1 MKLRHLLVGL
11 FACLAFIACDR
22 DDDSQ
27 VSIDSGKGGE
37 TFLPIGDITVHPLG
51 DALMMS
57 YTSQYEWKLDYDGKG
72 DWINIS
78 PTSGKAGTTRIKI
91 VVDPNLDQSRNA
103 VIKFSNGG
111 RVLDSFIATQYE
123 AILDVTIDKAPQ
135 DDEDADIHEY
145 KTDGAEK
152 IKFDWKK
159 SREGADFK
167 VSSNIEWEIDIDDEV
182 HYLLKDGNEDV
193 LSRKYGSVADNPKDF
208 PFGLHARNHNLSD
221 NDTLR
226 REITVSPRKVNK
238 DGEEDSLPEEVV
250 DSLTRTIEVTQE
262 FLIFYLEGNDLEK
275 NEENSDTYD
284 FRRAFTE
291 LGNDYLS
298 EYEEADTAPG
308 EQIFYLVY
316 EEGKVNFSEGS
327 WGALQA
333 GSQTKLENG
342 DVLKCLSEGSVMKKL
357 PSVEE
362 DETERERKCVRK
374 EMCLV
379 VPDPN
384 PNKLPEDVAADST
397 SKSVP
402 LQLSVGE
409 DVVSTITLNYSQYLY
424 ELFLSRDGGTFSN
437 KGGEGDKMQV
447 TVDTKG
453 PWKLESSGEWLMMT
467 DNGHGR
473 GKIEIYAP
481 DQNLSFKEKTAS
493 LTLSTNFSTEDPGI
507 KDVNKPTF
515 SQEEFVFQPTTS
527 NWPEKSTISRLNRDE
542 YEITLK
548 TSGPWTLKT
557 TSDDNEY
564 WLDVIAKVPGSQVV
578 KLTDGVLKA
587 PAAGEWTITLQANHT
602 NEDEDARTMDIEITS
617 DLHEG
622 LQETNAEKKFNMTQE
637 PYRFVVSKDGKSIK
651 GERIPMLAYLPEKYA
666 FKIECGGPW
675 RIVQMPGWVTVN
687 GGSEGDG
694 TIYIDL
700 SIETKDNTGENWDKS
715 REGNIVVRSY
725 RSHMSLPAD
734 SDAEG
739 YEDIEFTLVQD
750 AFKFDVNVS
759 PEYSVSAIDN
769 QEHDFDITSTA
780 GAGWKISCDDWVNP
794 MSDSGEGTG
803 NTQQQYFTLDANGN
817 LSERETT
824 VTVSCEAIGKSVE
837 FKVSQDAY
845 RFDSNPVTLDEFGEL
860 DDSERTFDVDC
871 LGPWSIMDKPD
882 WISVDKMKGEGSD
895 GKESLSVGL
904 KHNTGDER
912 SGSFKVY
919 SKVGG
924 VEHIK
929 EISVSQ
935 KDFVWEITSDPGS
948 ISHDALRSDSY
959 EVKFK
964 CSGDW
969 TADVIGKEVKD
980 FPVVLSDKEG
990 QGGRDI
996 EKSISFTVPENYEE
1010 SVREVKV
1017 VITSADDGSKTKA
1030 VDISQKAYEFSLGE
1044 APQSECAVLG
1054 DSFTVPVTCTGS
1066 WKVSEKSGFL
1076 KILENEMSGTGN
1088 GEFTVMIEPNYLPET
1103 RPGSIT
1109 VVTTDL
1115 SQLSR
1120 SIDFAQQKY
1129 IFGLAD
1135 VPSTDVTA
1143 HAQRIEFNVNC
1154 SGDWK
1159 IERDENAKKFVTV
1172 ESGASGKGDGKVS
1185 VVLPM
1190 NKEASERRGK
1200 IIVSSTNNEDLRE
1213 ELTVSQAGYVF
1224 RLDKDSKTVAILGE
1238 TFNVGV
1244 TCTGSWRVDLD
1255 ENAKNFLTI
1264 PEDKMSG
1271 KGDGKIPV
1279 TAALNKASS
1288 PRTGVIT
1295 FVSDDNASF
1304 TKTLTVSQEGYV
1316 WDSEPVD
1323 KTVAILGETFNVGVT
1338 CTGSWRVDLDE
1349 NAKNFL
1355 TIPED
1360 KMSGKGDGKI
1370 PVTAALNKASS
1381 PRTGVITFVSD
1392 DNASF
1397 TKTVTVSQAGY
1408 VWNVTYDSM
1417 QNVPAAGG
1425 TYNVY
1430 VKCTGSWKVDRDDD
1444 AEKFITVNNTSGTG
1458 DRTLTLTVQSNKKPA
1473 YEGAEATSDRTGK
1486 VMISTTDGSGKTT
1499 SITIKQAGDK

>member
-27 VSIDSGKGGE
+27 VSIDSGKGEE

-208 PFGLHARNHNLSD
+208 PFGLHARNHNL
-221 NDTLR
+221 NDEIFTR
-226 REITVSPRKVNK
+226 KITVSPRKVNK
-238 DGEEDSLPEEVV
+238 DGEEDVLSEEVMTA
-250 DSLTRTIEVTQE
+250 LTRYVEVSQE
-262 FLIFYLEGNDLEK
+262 FLIFYLEGKDGNL
-275 NEENSDTYD
+275 EENTSVSDTYD

-316 EEGKVNFSEGS
+316 EEGKVNFAEDS
-327 WGALQA
+327 WGALQV
-333 GSQTKLENG
+333 GHQTELENG
-342 DVLKCLSEGSVMKKL
+342 DVLKCLSEGSEMKKL

-362 DETERERKCVRK
+362 DETERERKCVKK

-379 VPDPN
+379 VPAPN
-384 PNKLPEDVAADST
+384 PNKLPEDSDSAAPT
-397 SKSVP
+397 PKSVP
-402 LQLSVGE
+402 LPLSVGE
-409 DVVSTITLNYSQYLY
+409 DVVSTINLNYSQNLY

-515 SQEEFVFQPTTS
+515 SQEEFVFQPTSYLPTE
-527 NWPEKSTISRLNRDE
+527 NISRLDRKE
-542 YEITLK
+542 YQITLE

-557 TSDDNEY
+557 TSEDNEY
-564 WLDVIAKVPGSQVV
+564 WLDVIAKSSDSQEVE
-578 KLTDGVLKA
+578 LTDGVLKA

-622 LQETNAEKKFNMTQE
+622 LQETNAEKKFNMTQD

-651 GERIPMLAYLPEKYA
+651 DERVPISAYLPEEYK

-675 RIVQMPGWVTVN
+675 RIVDTPEWVTVN

-694 TIYIDL
+694 TEYIDL
-700 SIETKDNTGENWDKS
+700 SIKTEDNTGEKWDES

-739 YEDIEFTLVQD
+739 YEDIEFTLDQD

-769 QEHDFDITSTA
+769 QKRYFDITSTA
-780 GAGWKISCDDWVNP
+780 GAGWTISCDDWVKP
-794 MSDSGEGTG
+794 QTEDGTG
-803 NTQQQYFTLDANGN
+803 NGNMQSLYFSLEENGY
-817 LSERETT
+817 LSERTAQ
-824 VTVSCEAIGKSVE
+824 VTVSSDVVDKSVP
-837 FKVSQDAY
+837 FYIHQGAY
-845 RFDSNPVTLDEFGEL
+845 RFDNTPVDFDEFAEL
-860 DDSERTFDVDC
+860 SQPAVNFEVDC
-871 LGPWSIMDKPD
+871 LGPWEIKDCPE
-882 WISVDKMKGEGSD
+882 WIYYHIGDVVD
-895 GKESLSVGL
+895 GKQTVIVEPEDNYG
-904 KHNTGDER
+904 GIR
-912 SGSFKVY
+912 SGEFTVY
-919 SKVGG
+919 SKVGR
-924 VEHIK
+924 VEHKKKITVK
-929 EISVSQ
+929 Q
-935 KDFVWEITSDPGS
+935 RDFVWK
-948 ISHDALRSDSY
+948 L
-959 EVKFK
+959 
-964 CSGDW
+964 
-969 TADVIGKEVKD
+969 
-980 FPVVLSDKEG
+980 KEG
-990 QGGRDI
+990 PASVSHESLQKDDYVLKFTSSGKWKAEVQNDIDECPITLSPARGDGGRDI
-996 EKSISFTVPENYEE
+996 EETVSFTVPENYRQEL
-1010 SVREVKV
+1010 RKAKI
-1017 VITSADDGSKTKA
+1017 VITSLDDDNKTQS
-1030 VDISQKAYEFSLGE
+1030 VDVSQKAYEFSLGE
-1044 APQSECAVLG
+1044 APEEECAVLG
-1054 DSFTVPVTCTGS
+1054 DSFTVPVTCTGE
-1066 WKVSEKSGFL
+1066 WEVELTDDEKEFLEVSP
-1076 KILENEMSGTGN
+1076 MSGTGG
-1088 GEFTVMIEPNYLPET
+1088 GELTVKLGPNYLPQA
-1103 RPGSIT
+1103 RKGSIK
-1109 VVTTDL
+1109 VRTTDP

-1135 VPSTDVTA
+1135 VPSTGVAA
-1143 HAQRIEFNVNC
+1143 HAQSIEFNVNC
-1154 SGDWK
+1154 SGNWK
-1159 IERDENAKKFVTV
+1159 VELDADAQQFVTV
-1172 ESGASGKGDGKVS
+1172 ESGASGKGNGKVS
-1185 VVLPM
+1185 VALPM
-1190 NKEASERRGK
+1190 NKAASERRGK
-1200 IIVSSTNNEDLRE
+1200 IIVSSTDNEDLRE

-1244 TCTGSWRVDLD
+1244 TCTGSWRVSEKSD
-1255 ENAKNFLTI
+1255 FLMI

-1271 KGDGKIPV
+1271 KGDGNIPV
-1279 TAALNKASS
+1279 TAALNSTSS

-1295 FVSDDNASF
+1295 VVSEDNPSF
-1304 TKTLTVSQEGYV
+1304 TK
-1316 WDSEPVD
+1316 
-1323 KTVAILGETFNVGVT
+1323 K
-1338 CTGSWRVDLDE
+1338 
-1349 NAKNFL
+1349 
-1355 TIPED
+1355 
-1360 KMSGKGDGKI
+1360 
-1370 PVTAALNKASS
+1370 
-1381 PRTGVITFVSD
+1381 
-1392 DNASF
+1392 
-1397 TKTVTVSQAGY
+1397 VTVSQAGY

-1425 TYNVY
+1425 KYEVD
-1430 VKCTGSWKVDRDDD
+1430 VKCTGSWKVDLDDN
-1444 AEKFITVNNTSGTG
+1444 AKKFLTVDKTSGNG
-1458 DRTLTLTVQSNKKPA
+1458 DGKLTLTVQSNKKPA

-1486 VMISTTDGSGKTT
+1486 VTISTTDGSGKTT

>member
-1 MKLRHLLVGL
+1 MKLRHLLVGF

-27 VSIDSGKGGE
+27 VSIDSGKGEE

-78 PTSGKAGTTRIKI
+78 PASGKAGTTRIKI
-91 VVDPNLDQSRNA
+91 VVDPNLDQSRYA

-159 SREGADFK
+159 SREGADFR

-284 FRRAFTE
+284 FGRAFTE

-298 EYEEADTAPG
+298 KYKEADMAPG

-316 EEGKVNFSEGS
+316 EEGKVDFSEGS

-333 GSQTKLENG
+333 GSQTELENG

-357 PSVEE
+357 QSAKE
-362 DETERERKCVRK
+362 DETEKERKCVRK
-374 EMCLV
+374 EMCLA

-384 PNKLPEDVAADST
+384 PNKLPEDSDSAAPT
-397 SKSVP
+397 PKSVP
-402 LQLSVGE
+402 LPLSVGE
-409 DVVSTITLNYSQYLY
+409 DVVSTITLNYSQNLY

-493 LTLSTNFSTEDPGI
+493 LTLSTNFSSEDPGI
-507 KDVNKPTF
+507 KDVNQPKF
-515 SQEEFVFQPTTS
+515 SQEEFVFQPTSYLPTE
-527 NWPEKSTISRLNRDE
+527 NISRLDRKE
-542 YEITLK
+542 YQITLE

-557 TSDDNEY
+557 TSEDNEY
-564 WLDVIAKVPGSQVV
+564 WLDVIAKSSDSQEVE
-578 KLTDGVLKA
+578 LTDGVLKA

-622 LQETNAEKKFNMTQE
+622 LQETNAEKKFNMTQD

-651 GERIPMLAYLPEKYA
+651 DERVPISAYLPEEYK

-675 RIVQMPGWVTVN
+675 RIVDTPEWVTVN

-694 TIYIDL
+694 TEYIDL
-700 SIETKDNTGENWDKS
+700 SIKTEDNTGEKWDES

-739 YEDIEFTLVQD
+739 YEDIEFTLDQD

-769 QEHDFDITSTA
+769 QKRYFDITSTA
-780 GAGWKISCDDWVNP
+780 GAGWTISCDDWVKP
-794 MSDSGEGTG
+794 QTEDGTG
-803 NTQQQYFTLDANGN
+803 NGNMQSLYFSLEENGY
-817 LSERETT
+817 LSERTAQ
-824 VTVSCEAIGKSVE
+824 VTVSSDVVDKSVP
-837 FKVSQDAY
+837 FYIHQGAY
-845 RFDSNPVTLDEFGEL
+845 RFDNTPVDFDEFAEL
-860 DDSERTFDVDC
+860 SQPAVNFEVDC
-871 LGPWSIMDKPD
+871 LGPWEIKDCPE
-882 WISVDKMKGEGSD
+882 WIYYHIGDVVD
-895 GKESLSVGL
+895 GKQTVIVEPEDNYG
-904 KHNTGDER
+904 GIR
-912 SGSFKVY
+912 SGEFTVY
-919 SKVGG
+919 SKVGRI
-924 VEHIK
+924 EHKKKITVK
-929 EISVSQ
+929 Q
-935 KDFVWEITSDPGS
+935 RDFVWK
-948 ISHDALRSDSY
+948 L
-959 EVKFK
+959 
-964 CSGDW
+964 
-969 TADVIGKEVKD
+969 
-980 FPVVLSDKEG
+980 KEG
-990 QGGRDI
+990 PASVSHESLQKDDYVLKFTSSGKWKAEVQNDIEECPITLSPARGDGGRDI
-996 EKSISFTVPENYEE
+996 EETVSFTVPENYRQEL
-1010 SVREVKV
+1010 RKAKI
-1017 VITSADDGSKTKA
+1017 VITSLEDDSKTQS
-1030 VDISQKAYEFSLGE
+1030 VDVSQKAYEFSLGK
-1044 APQSECAVLG
+1044 APEEECAVLG
-1054 DSFTVPVTCTGS
+1054 DSFTVPVTCTGE
-1066 WKVSEKSGFL
+1066 WEVELTDDEKEFLEVSP
-1076 KILENEMSGTGN
+1076 MSGTGG
-1088 GEFTVMIEPNYLPET
+1088 GELTVKLGPNYLPQA
-1103 RPGSIT
+1103 RKGSIK
-1109 VVTTDL
+1109 VRTTDP

-1135 VPSTDVTA
+1135 VPSTGVAA
-1143 HAQRIEFNVNC
+1143 HAQSIEFNVNC
-1154 SGDWK
+1154 SGNWK
-1159 IERDENAKKFVTV
+1159 VELDADAQQFVTV
-1172 ESGASGKGDGKVS
+1172 ESGASGKGNGKIS
-1185 VVLPM
+1185 VALPM
-1190 NKEASERRGK
+1190 NKAASERRGK
-1200 IIVSSTNNEDLRE
+1200 IIVSSTDNEDLRE

-1244 TCTGSWRVDLD
+1244 TCTGSWRVSEKSD
-1255 ENAKNFLTI
+1255 FLVI

-1279 TAALNKASS
+1279 TAALNNASS

-1295 FVSDDNASF
+1295 FVSEDNASF
-1304 TKTLTVSQEGYV
+1304 TKTVTVSQAGYV

-1323 KTVAILGETFNVGVT
+1323 RTVAILGETFNVGVT

-1349 NAKNFL
+1349 NAKKFL
-1355 TIPED
+1355 TVKET
-1360 KMSGKGDGKI
+1360 SGSGNKSI
-1370 PVTAALNKASS
+1370 SVTAALNSTSS
-1381 PRTGVITFVSD
+1381 PRTGVITVVSE
-1392 DNASF
+1392 DNPSF
-1397 TKTVTVSQAGY
+1397 TKKVTVSQAGY
-1408 VWNVTYDSM
+1408 VWDVTYDSM

-1425 TYNVY
+1425 KYEVD
-1430 VKCTGSWKVDRDDD
+1430 VKCTGSWKVNLDDN
-1444 AEKFITVNNTSGTG
+1444 AKKFLTVDKTSGNG
-1458 DRTLTLTVQSNKKPA
+1458 DGKLTLTVQSNKKHA

-1486 VMISTTDGSGKTT
+1486 VTISTTDGSGKTT